1 MNCPACSAPVS
12 ATNHFC
18 PSCGKTLDL
27 DASPTILGSSAE
39 ALPETT
45 SASSP
50 APPRVPQHAPTP
62 IPSTG
67 RDGRLLPGTILA
79 ERYRVVALAGRGG
92 MGEVYR
98 AEDIRLEQEVAL
110 KFLPAALAQN
120 AAALARFHREVRVAR
135 QVSHPN
141 VCRVFDIGD
150 SGGIPFLTME
160 YVDGEDLAALLRRI
174 GRFPADR
181 GVEIARQ
188 VCAGLA
194 AAHEHGVIHC
204 DLKPSNVMLDGRG
217 RVRITDFGLAGI
229 QGDVRDAN
237 RGGGTP
243 AYTAPEQ
250 LAGGHANVK
259 TDLYALGLVL
269 YEIFTGKRA
278 YEAASVPELVRL
290 RESSSPTSPTSLV
303 RDLDPL
309 VERVIL
315 RCLEKDPARRPAS
328 ALQVA
333 AALPGGD
340 PLAAAL
346 AAGETPSPE
355 MVAAAGET
363 EGLKPS
369 IAAVLLGGFLLL
381 WLGSFLLLER
391 FQTPA
396 NVALDEPP
404 EVLHAKAQE
413 LIGKFGYADIP
424 ADSADGFFYRSGL
437 ADYVLH
443 HDSSAGRWQKIR
455 GGIPSVG
462 CYWYRQSPRDLVPL
476 SLTGN
481 GFAGNVVTR
490 DDPPPDVSGMI
501 SVELDSQGR
510 LVTFEAVPPQH
521 DIHSDGAARTAD
533 WSSLFTAAGLDLS
546 QFHTVTPQWSP
557 RNFADS
563 RSAWEGTA
571 PGRPDLTLRVEAASY
586 QGKPVSF
593 AMVWPWTQPGRME
606 PAKRAQ
612 RFSVASAI
620 DIILFLT
627 IIIGGLLI
635 ARYNLK
641 LGRGDSRGAARLALA
656 IVAIRLAGW
665 SIGAHHVLASDEIGL
680 WFETISLAL
689 FNGALAWVVYVALE
703 PFVRRRWPHI
713 LISWNRLL
721 AGQFRDP
728 LVGRDVFVG
737 LIFGGLLG
745 LLGALDYALPGW
757 LGRPSP
763 TPGYSSITY
772 LNGLRLSVGDLFVL
786 LPSEF
791 MQALFLFFLF
801 FLLRLVLRKEWLA
814 GLGFLVI
821 FSVMNGLR
829 GDDPA
834 IQVIMTAISCLAL
847 LFTLTRFGLAALTAG
862 LFSATVLENTPL
874 TVHLGAWYGGPTWI
888 CLVLLLGLGFC
899 AFRISLGGR
908 KLFPKSVLEA

>member
-1 MNCPACSAPVS
+1 M
-12 ATNHFC
+12 
-18 PSCGKTLDL
+18 
-27 DASPTILGSSAE
+27 
-39 ALPETT
+39 
-45 SASSP
+45 
-50 APPRVPQHAPTP
+50 
-62 IPSTG
+62 
-67 RDGRLLPGTILA
+67 PGTILA
-79 ERYRVVALAGRGG
+79 ERYRIVALAGRGG

-98 AEDIRLEQEVAL
+98 AEDIKLEQEVAL
-110 KFLPAALAQN
+110 KFLPAALAQDG
-120 AAALARFHREVRVAR
+120 AALARFHREVRVAR

-141 VCRVFDIGD
+141 VCRVFDIGE
-150 SGGIPFLTME
+150 SAGIPFLTME

-174 GRFPADR
+174 GRFPSDR

-204 DLKPSNVMLDGRG
+204 DLKPSNVMLDARG

-229 QGDVRDAN
+229 AGDLRDAN
-237 RGGGTP
+237 QGGGTP
-243 AYTAPEQ
+243 AYMAPEQ
-250 LAGGHANVK
+250 LAGGQPNVK

-278 YEAASVPELVRL
+278 YEAASLPELIRL
-290 RESSSPTSPTSLV
+290 RETSSPTSPTSLV

-369 IAAVLLGGFLLL
+369 IAAAMFGGFLLL
-381 WLGSFLLLER
+381 LLCVFFLMDR

-396 NVALDEPP
+396 NVALDNPP
-404 EVLHAKAQE
+404 EVLQAKAQE
-413 LIGKFGYADIP
+413 LTRKFGYADIP
-424 ADSADGFFYRSGL
+424 ADFAGGFFYRSGL
-437 ADYVLH
+437 TDYVLH

-462 CYWYRQSPRDLVPL
+462 CYWYRQSPRTMFPERLFGD
-476 SLTGN
+476 
-481 GFAGNVVTR
+481 GFAGNVITR
-490 DDPPPDVSGMI
+490 DDPPPDISGMV

-521 DIHSDGAARTAD
+521 DVSPAGAAQAAD
-533 WSSLFTAAGLDLS
+533 WSSLFAAAGLDLS
-546 QFHTVTPQWSP
+546 QFHAVTAQWSP
-557 RNFADS
+557 RNFADT
-563 RSAWEGTA
+563 RAAWEGTA
-571 PGRPDLTLRVEAASY
+571 PGRSDLTLRVEAASY

-593 AMVWPWTQPGRME
+593 ALVWPWTLPDRME
-606 PAKRAQ
+606 EAKRAQ
-612 RFSVASAI
+612 RFNVATTIS
-620 DIILFLT
+620 IILFLT
-627 IIIGGLLI
+627 IVIGGLFI

-641 LGRGDSRGAARLALA
+641 LGRGDSHGASRLGLV
-656 IVAIRLAGW
+656 IVALLLAGW
-665 SIGAHHVLASDEIGL
+665 AIEAHHLLASDEIAL
-680 WFETISLAL
+680 WFKAISLAL

-703 PFVRRRWPHI
+703 PFIRRRWPHI

-728 LVGRDVFVG
+728 LVGRDVLVG
-737 LIFGGLLG
+737 LILGATIGLM
-745 LLGALDYALPGW
+745 GALDNALPGW
-757 LGRPSP
+757 MGKPSP
-763 TPGYSSITY
+763 TPGYSSIIY
-772 LNGLRLSVGDLFVL
+772 LNGLRLFVGDLLGL
-786 LPSEF
+786 LPGEF

-821 FSVMNGLR
+821 FSVKNGLS
-829 GDDPA
+829 GDYPL
-834 IQVIMTAISCLAL
+834 IQAVMTAVTCVAL
-847 LFTLTRFGLAALTAG
+847 LLTLTRFGLAALTAG
-862 LFSATVLENTPL
+862 LFSGTVLENAPL
-874 TVHLGAWYGGPTWI
+874 TVRLGAWYGGPTWI
-888 CLVLLLGLGFC
+888 CLVVLLALGIY
-899 AFRISLGGR
+899 AFRISLGGH
-908 KLFPKSVLEA
+908 KLLPESAFDS

>member
-1 MNCPACSAPVS
+1 M
-12 ATNHFC
+12 
-18 PSCGKTLDL
+18 
-27 DASPTILGSSAE
+27 
-39 ALPETT
+39 
-45 SASSP
+45 
-50 APPRVPQHAPTP
+50 
-62 IPSTG
+62 
-67 RDGRLLPGTILA
+67 LA
-79 ERYRVVALAGRGG
+79 ERYRVVALAGKGG

-98 AEDIRLEQEVAL
+98 AEDVRLEQEVAL
-110 KFLPAALAQN
+110 KFLPAALAQD

-160 YVDGEDLAALLRRI
+160 YVDGEDLSALLRRI

-229 QGDVRDAN
+229 QGDLRDAN

-243 AYTAPEQ
+243 AYMAPEQ
-250 LAGGHANVK
+250 LAGGQANVK

-278 YEAASVPELVRL
+278 YEAASVPELIRV

-363 EGLKPS
+363 EGLKPFV
-369 IAAVLLGGFLLL
+369 AAAMLGGILLL
-381 WLGSFLLLER
+381 LLSSFFLMER
-391 FQTPA
+391 QQSPA
-396 NVALDEPP
+396 SVALDAPP

-413 LIGKFGYADIP
+413 FIREFGYADTP
-424 ADSADGFFYRSGL
+424 ADSAEEFFYRSSL
-437 ADYVLH
+437 ADYVLQ
-443 HDSSAGRWQKIR
+443 HDSSGARWEKIR

-462 CYWYRQSPRDLVPL
+462 GFWYRQSPQSMFPGRMFDE
-476 SLTGN
+476 
-481 GFAGNVVTR
+481 GFAGNVVLR
-490 DDPPPDVSGMI
+490 DDPAPDISGMVL
-501 SVELDSQGR
+501 VELDTQGR
-510 LVTFEAVPPQH
+510 LTALEAVPPQH
-521 DIHSDGAARTAD
+521 DVAATSPTKPAD
-533 WSSLFTAAGLDLS
+533 WTSLFTAAGLDLS

-557 RNFADS
+557 LNFADT
-563 RSAWEGTA
+563 RAAWEGPP
-571 PGRPDLTLRVEAASY
+571 PGRSDLTLRVEAASY

-593 AMVWPWTQPGRME
+593 ALVWPWTHPSRMG
-606 PAKRAQ
+606 PAQRAKRLDIAD
-612 RFSVASAI
+612 AI
-620 DIILFLT
+620 SITLFLGIIL
-627 IIIGGLLI
+627 GGSLI

-641 LGRGDSRGAARLALA
+641 LGRGDRRGAARVSAAVVILL
-656 IVAIRLAGW
+656 LAGW
-665 SIGAHHVLASDEIGL
+665 FISAHHLIAGQEIPLWFKAIGL
-680 WFETISLAL
+680 AL
-689 FNGALAWVVYVALE
+689 LNGALAWIFYVVLE
-703 PFVRRRWPHI
+703 PVVRRRWPHV

-728 LVGRDVFVG
+728 LVARDVLVG
-737 LIFGGLLG
+737 LLFGGVMGLLG
-745 LLGALDYALPGW
+745 GLDYALPGW
-757 LGRPSP
+757 FGKASP
-763 TPGYSSITY
+763 TPAYSSIVYVDGT
-772 LNGLRLSVGDLFVL
+772 RRFIGDFIGVL
-786 LPSEF
+786 PNEF
-791 MQALFLFFLF
+791 MQALFFFFLF

-829 GDDPA
+829 GDYPVFQA
-834 IQVIMTAISCLAL
+834 VLTAVSCLAL
-847 LFTLTRFGLAALTAG
+847 LFTLTRFGLAALT
-862 LFSATVLENTPL
+862 L
-874 TVHLGAWYGGPTWI
+874 
-888 CLVLLLGLGFC
+888 
-899 AFRISLGGR
+899 
-908 KLFPKSVLEA
+908 

>member
-1 MNCPACSAPVS
+1 MNCPVCSAPVS
-12 ATNHFC
+12 ATSRFC

-27 DASPTILGSSAE
+27 DASPTILGSSEE
-39 ALPETT
+39 ASPET
-45 SASSP
+45 SSVSSP
-50 APPRVPQHAPTP
+50 APPRVPQHTPTP
-62 IPSTG
+62 TPSTG

-110 KFLPAALAQN
+110 KFLPAALAQD

-229 QGDVRDAN
+229 AGDLRDAN

-243 AYTAPEQ
+243 AYMAPEQ

-278 YEAASVPELVRL
+278 FEAASLPELIRL

-315 RCLEKDPARRPAS
+315 RCLDKDPARRPAS

-363 EGLKPS
+363 EGLKPA
-369 IAAVLLGGFLLL
+369 IAAAMFGGFLLL
-381 WLGSFLLLER
+381 LLGSFFLMAR

-396 NVALDEPP
+396 NVALNDPP
-404 EVLHAKAQE
+404 EVLQVKAQE
-413 LIGKFGYADIP
+413 LTRRFGYADAP
-424 ADSADGFFYRSGL
+424 ADFASGFFYSSEL
-437 ADYVLH
+437 TDYVLH

-462 CYWYRQSPRDLVPL
+462 GYWYRQSPRNMLPEGMFGD
-476 SLTGN
+476 
-481 GFAGNVVTR
+481 GFAGNVITG
-490 DDPPPDVSGMI
+490 DDPPPDISGMV

-510 LVTFEAVPPQH
+510 LVSFEAVPPQH
-521 DIHSDGAARTAD
+521 DVSAAGAAPAAD
-533 WSSLFTAAGLDLS
+533 WSSLFAAAGLDPS
-546 QFHTVTPQWSP
+546 QFHSVTPQWSP
-557 RNFADS
+557 RNFADT
-563 RSAWEGTA
+563 RAAWEGNP
-571 PGRPDLTLRVEAASY
+571 PGRQDLSLRVEAASFG
-586 QGKPVSF
+586 GKPVSF
-593 AMVWPWTQPGRME
+593 ALVWPWTLPSRME
-606 PAKRAQ
+606 EAKRAQ
-612 RFSVASAI
+612 RFSIASAI
-620 DIILFLT
+620 DFTLFLA
-627 IIIGGLLI
+627 IIIGGLFI

-641 LGRGDSRGAARLALA
+641 LGRGDPRGASRLALA
-656 IVAIRLAGW
+656 VVVLHLAGW
-665 SIGAHHVLASDEIGL
+665 AVEAHHLLARDEIAL
-680 WFETISLAL
+680 LFKAISLAL
-689 FNGALAWVVYVALE
+689 FEGALAWVVYVALE

-728 LVGRDVFVG
+728 LVGRDVLVG
-737 LIFGGLLG
+737 LIFGATIGLM
-745 LLGALDYALPGW
+745 GALDYALPGW
-757 LGRPSP
+757 LGKPSP
-763 TPGYSSITY
+763 TPGYSSIIY
-772 LNGLRLSVGDLFVL
+772 LNGLRLGVGDLL
-786 LPSEF
+786 AMLPGEF

-829 GDDPA
+829 GDYPA
-834 IQVIMTAISCLAL
+834 IQMILTAVTCLAL
-847 LFTLTRFGLAALTAG
+847 LLTLTRFGLAALTAG

-874 TVHLGAWYGGPTWI
+874 TVHLDAWYGGPTWI
-888 CLVLLLGLGFC
+888 CLVLLLALGFY

-908 KLFPKSVLEA
+908 KLFSESAFEA